1 MGPPGLVTIK
11 RSGLDGA
18 RFPLSLRSC
27 SFGRDIECDIRI
39 QLPVVSKLHCRIEV
53 SGQEATLYNFSSTNP
68 TQLNGS
74 AIDKPVHL
82 KHGDVITIIDRS
94 FRYEKESPQ
103 NESKPDE
110 FPGKRQ
116 EQARARR
123 SSRSSLST
131 PPDGKAQG
139 SRTHSK
145 VTASRSQEPG
155 KELMGDSATPD
166 GSEHRAA
173 PQLLHACSPEQV
185 GNDGG
190 KAGRPTPRGPK
201 ENSRV
206 TARDLKS
213 LPLAQSL
220 DNSKDTESPFEKL
233 YQSMK
238 EELSLSL
245 RKQSLAQTRRKSGLQ
260 LDSATEK
267 ERREN
272 LPWGSHKARPR
283 SADTLCIKAASSF
296 TPETN
301 QTQEKG
307 ISADPAHTSDEA
319 LNSSISV
326 AETTT
331 KSPGRY
337 SQPRKDTGLY
347 ITGGE
352 AVNLGPGEGIGSAD
366 RPVTPRRRLTGN
378 RPSAIAGDTA
388 SPAGQPDSLSS
399 KSRSVPAE
407 AERRPPEVRKEP
419 FVTQCFPRTESKI
432 SKDFLDEPNKLAVKS
447 GQIGS
452 GLPGL
457 SSVDISN
464 FGDSI
469 NKSEGASLKRRRV
482 SFGGR
487 LRPELF
493 DENLPPNTPL
503 KRGETPSKRKL
514 PVTHT
519 PAVLKKI
526 IKPPSGEEES
536 SEICVEVTAQDVC
549 TGAVASSLGVTQPGV
564 NGQRR
569 RSGKASTASGVSG
582 SPGQTDAPKRAG
594 RKSVGSASKRTS
606 ISRGQH
612 DILQRICSKR
622 RSGASEA
629 NLIVAKSWA
638 DVVKL
643 GAKQTQVRV
652 PKHGPPKPV
661 GRRQRKPSTPK
672 KPTASV
678 RHQFSTG
685 HANSPCTIVIGKAQ
699 TEKVSIPARPSRM
712 LNSFVF
718 NRKMDYSEDLSGITE
733 LFKTPVKEKPQTT
746 GPGSFTLS
754 SPENLTGKQFQGVN
768 SGENP
773 LCTTSETWVFS
784 SQNSAEEPSD
794 KCSESHTIKQQSRED
809 RSTAKTPQNM
819 PKTTHPERKTPDAVK
834 EPLNTVPSASRL
846 RQSRELRSSQTPPV
860 RSKNGGSDGPPAEGV
875 TDTPLRKTPLRARK
889 VEGEDSAGS
898 AETGRKRDKS
908 TESAAKETAVRR
920 SRSEGQKLGPKEL
933 PGPPAHAKEPG
944 NEAEQTTGTD
954 SSPQGAD
961 LTNTR
966 KRPPKTEDSK
976 EDAPHVS
983 HQPTHTNLT
992 PGTPRPHGDPA
1003 ACAARVKKGP
1013 RTPKKQTQP
1022 LEDLV
1027 GFAELFQT
1035 PGQPMAHEKAKVP
1048 RKSPQPMP
1056 ISTKAPPVTPSRKMD
1071 ASELSALRKFAH
1083 ISVGDTH
1090 APKVTQP
1097 DVISIRALKEPA
1109 KQIVHP
1115 VGNVTGSKR
1124 QQETPKEK
1132 TQLEDLAGFQE
1143 LLQTPG
1149 LSKDLVITDRTT
1161 KRTREA
1167 PQATTARTPGSTQ
1180 RQPRTRVGNVDVKA
1194 VSSLRKLQQS
1204 PGKALQTPTAPEE
1217 EGLSTA
1223 FVQTPEQTPDMTG
1236 DLTGSKRRPRTSK
1249 GRSLLLG
1256 DLSGFQ
1262 ELFQTPEHSSHQM
1275 IVIKPTAM
1283 PRKAPQSEPVKV
1295 PTGVKRQPRT
1305 SVGNMAERELS
1316 SLRKLQQSPGKALQ
1330 TPTAPEEEGLS
1341 TAFVQTP
1348 EQTPD
1353 MTGDLTGSKRRPRTS
1368 KGRSL
1373 LLGDLSGFQEL
1384 FQTPEHSKDPRTP
1397 GEATEMSPE
1406 PVKTPRSTRRRSK
1419 MSLGKA
1425 HTEGRLP
1432 GLGELSQVL
1441 QEPKDGVSGT
1451 RAGKLSTKRK
1461 LSSEASVTVSK
1472 RLRRTPREKAQ
1483 PLEDLSFLQQLFQTP
1498 GHAQDTTAADGTTE
1512 TASTSAKPGAVRTPR
1527 STQRQ
1532 PRASLGHLAVK
1543 EELSPLRKQR
1553 QSAVRTHTL
1562 PQPGGASSAIVLT
1575 PEQKPHLQ
1583 ATSTGSRRRTPERRG
1598 QSPGDLPGLQELFQT
1613 PDHSKGSKTVNRS
1626 TEVSGRSPQP
1636 EPVRTPAGVRR
1647 QPRPSLENVNVKVV
1661 SSLKKLQLS
1670 PGKALQIPTA
1680 PEEEELSTAFMQ
1692 TPEQTPD
1699 MTGDL
1704 TGSKRRPRTSKGRS
1718 LLLGD
1723 LSGFQELFQTPERS
1737 SHQMIV
1743 IKPTATP
1750 SNAPQSEPVKVP
1762 TGVKRQP
1769 RTSVGN
1775 VDVKAVSSLRKLQQ
1789 SPGKALQTPTAP
1801 EEEGLSTAFVQTP
1814 EQTPDMTG
1822 DLTGSK
1828 RRPRTSKGRSLL
1840 LGDLSG
1846 FQELFQTPEHSS
1858 HQMIVIKPTAMPRKA
1873 PQSEPVKVPTGVKRQ
1888 PRTSMGNIAERE
1900 LSSLRK
1906 LQQSPGKALQTPTA
1920 PEEEGLSTTFV
1931 QTPEQT
1937 PDMTGDLTG
1946 SKRRPRT
1953 SKGRSLLLGD
1963 LSGFQ
1968 ELFQTPEHSKDP
1980 RTPGEAT
1987 EMSPE
1992 PVKTPRSTRR
2002 RSKMS
2007 LGKAHTEGRLPGLG
2021 ELSQVLHE
2029 PKDGVSGTRAG
2040 KLSTKRKLSSEA
2052 SVTVSKR
2059 LRRTPREKAQ
2069 PLEDLSFLQ
2078 QLFQTPGHAQD
2089 TTAADGTTETAST
2102 SAKPGAVRTPRST
2115 QRQPR
2120 ASLGHL
2126 AVKEELSP
2134 LRKQRQSAVCTHTLP
2149 QPGGASSALV
2159 LTPEQKPHLQ
2169 AISTG
2174 SRRRTPERRGQS
2186 PGDLPGLQELFQT
2199 PDHSKGSKTVNRSTE
2214 VSGRSPQPEPVRTP
2228 AGVRRQPRPSRG
2240 NDVEEE
2246 TKQRSRSL
2254 SGAAKSSPE
2263 VTQRKA
2269 ALGESTMQTPRT
2281 VANRQGHRKQPR
2293 APKERSQPLEDL
2305 SGLQELFRTPGLPK
2319 DSIAMEITGLPGT
2332 SPQSE
2337 PGRPS
2342 RPSLGTLRVKEELP
2356 APPEMTA
2363 ALEETTQTHRVPDGE
2378 VTVPKAGEVSAR
2390 PARDPARRAGS
2401 RLRRMTP
2408 KEKAQPL
2415 EDLSGLQELFQTP
2428 GRREDPVPRAAPQPP
2443 PTNSP
2448 ATAKRRAR
2456 ASLGKAPTDGEP
2468 TRTPQVPGGEDGAR
2482 VVKPRAKRKL
2492 DPADSVTG
2500 SKGKR
2505 LRGGPGKAPSPDAQA
2520 GLQELLGT
2528 KDTNTPRQ
2536 PLQPE
2541 PQDTSVPLKRVTRT
2555 RRGTV
2560 DTKEELPA
2568 AKTLTRASRQ
2578 ATRTRKALE
2587 GKVTDIQV
2595 SKESAKQVP
2604 DPAKSITGTR
2614 KLRGA
2619 RKESTRPLD
2628 SLAASNET
2636 IQPPAHTEDSGS
2648 DASAGR
2654 IPHQSPQP
2662 EPDTD
2667 TASRRPLRTRRGN
2680 AVVSKE
2686 TSGPARET
2694 RKTAGKPMHS
2704 GEGVTLLEEPLQPEL
2719 APAARVA
2726 RPKRLRGA
2734 AAEKAPPLNPASL
2747 PEALQTPAHT
2757 EDPADDEKS
2766 TNTPR
2771 QPAQPEPQDTS
2782 VPWKRATR
2790 SRRGT
2795 VDTKEELPVARTLT
2809 RASKQTTRTRKVLE
2823 GDVTDSQAS
2832 KESAKQAFDPA
2843 NNVTGTRRLR
2853 GARKESTQPLGGP
2866 AAPKETVQPPVHT
2879 EELTNSAVT
2888 PKPLKASRRVLRAP
2902 KEKPVTS
2909 LIPKQ
2914 EPGEDGPGV
2923 QSSVTA
2929 TPASSEEKPA
2939 VRPRP
2944 RPPRPLKMLKCLR
2957 VLAPKIHLREEQS
2970 CNSTEA
2976 EDGEPR
2982 EAPAAANQRMSLR
2995 TRHPQNPRAGQQSP
3009 EGLGSAEKVT
3019 EKRNAKKPEKT
3030 SQDTE
3035 PQNQENG
3042 GQQPATRGQVRG
3054 GRGGLRSGGQS
3065 KASTPLPAEDKVKES
3080 QESSSRG
3087 QNESG
3092 ARPDV
3097 RGLRAKRTAIQPAGS
3112 TLDSEPKPRVTRG
3125 AKRGAENPKKADN
3138 TVSSKRVRTRRPLD
3152 GEDV

>member
-1 MGPPGLVTIK
+1 MTASTEADPFAKNTGPCELGHKDTIAAEGQSLVETGLNKDMAAGILIQSCLPGRQQRGMSSADAPIPGLSGVQRSPTKVPNPPGSTPTLALGMLDNCREHGPSFRIYVGTKEDKGGSLLNPPQREGTPRGWSGNHALRRKNLRKKRRKRRTPGMQAPPPGASPPPPRSLPGSVHDHTHCARPLPPGSSYWAFDRNPGLRGRRLGACTPAARGRARVRVRSRERRAGIGLGQASTAATQESGDIVSPSLEEVGPPTASPAEPGTARLGGASGHRRSARLRGLT
-11 RSGLDGA
+11 
-18 RFPLSLRSC
+18 
-27 SFGRDIECDIRI
+27 DIECDIRI

-206 TARDLKS
+206 TASPCGDLKS
-213 LPLAQSL
+213 LPSAQSF
-220 DNSKDTESPFEKL
+220 DSSKDTESPFEKL

-245 RKQSLAQTRRKSGLQ
+245 QKQSLAQTRRKSGLQ

-283 SADTLCIKAASSF
+283 SADTLCIKAASPF

-307 ISADPAHTSDEA
+307 ISADPAHTSDQA

-331 KSPGRY
+331 KSPGRF
-337 SQPRKDTGLY
+337 SQPRKDTGPY

-378 RPSAIAGDTA
+378 RPSAIAGATA

-399 KSRSVPAE
+399 RSRSVPAE
-407 AERRPPEVRKEP
+407 AERPSPEVRKEP

-432 SKDFLDEPNKLAVKS
+432 PKDFLDEPNKLAVKS

-526 IKPPSGEEES
+526 IKEQPPSGEEES

-549 TGAVASSLGVTQPGV
+549 TGAVASSPGVTQPGV

-569 RSGKASTASGVSG
+569 RSGKASTASGVGG
-582 SPGQTDAPKRAG
+582 SPGQTDTPKRAG
-594 RKSVGSASKRTS
+594 RKSAGSSSKRTS

-678 RHQFSTG
+678 CRQFSTG

-712 LNSFVF
+712 LSSFVF

-754 SPENLTGKQFQGVN
+754 SPENLTGKQFQAVN

-784 SQNSAEEPSD
+784 SQNSAREPSD

-860 RSKNGGSDGPPAEGV
+860 RSKNGGTEGPPAEGV
-875 TDTPLRKTPLRARK
+875 TDTSLRKTPLRVRK

-898 AETGRKRDKS
+898 AETGRERDKS
-908 TESAAKETAVRR
+908 TESSAKVTTVRR

-933 PGPPAHAKEPG
+933 LGTPAHAKEPE
-944 NEAEQTTGTD
+944 NEADQTTGTD
-954 SSPQGAD
+954 SSSQGAD

-966 KRPPKTEDSK
+966 KRPPKTEDSN
-976 EDAPHVS
+976 EDAPHMS

-992 PGTPRPHGDPA
+992 PSTPRPHGDPA
-1003 ACAARVKKGP
+1003 ACAARVKKGS

-1056 ISTKAPPVTPSRKMD
+1056 TSTKAQPVTPSRKMD

-1083 ISVGDTH
+1083 MSVGDTH
-1090 APKVTQP
+1090 TLKVTQP
-1097 DVISIRALKEPA
+1097 DVTSIRALKEPA

-1180 RQPRTRVGNVDVKA
+1180 RQPRTRVGNMDVKA

-1217 EGLSTA
+1217 EELSTA

-1236 DLTGSKRRPRTSK
+1236 DLTGSKRRSRTSK
-1249 GRSLLLG
+1249 GRN
-1256 DLSGFQ
+1256 
-1262 ELFQTPEHSSHQM
+1262 
-1275 IVIKPTAM
+1275 
-1283 PRKAPQSEPVKV
+1283 R
-1295 PTGVKRQPRT
+1295 
-1305 SVGNMAERELS
+1305 
-1316 SLRKLQQSPGKALQ
+1316 
-1330 TPTAPEEEGLS
+1330 
-1341 TAFVQTP
+1341 
-1348 EQTPD
+1348 
-1353 MTGDLTGSKRRPRTS
+1353 
-1368 KGRSL
+1368 
-1373 LLGDLSGFQEL
+1373 
-1384 FQTPEHSKDPRTP
+1384 SKD
-1397 GEATEMSPE
+1397 
-1406 PVKTPRSTRRRSK
+1406 
-1419 MSLGKA
+1419 
-1425 HTEGRLP
+1425 
-1432 GLGELSQVL
+1432 
-1441 QEPKDGVSGT
+1441 
-1451 RAGKLSTKRK
+1451 
-1461 LSSEASVTVSK
+1461 
-1472 RLRRTPREKAQ
+1472 
-1483 PLEDLSFLQQLFQTP
+1483 
-1498 GHAQDTTAADGTTE
+1498 
-1512 TASTSAKPGAVRTPR
+1512 
-1527 STQRQ
+1527 
-1532 PRASLGHLAVK
+1532 
-1543 EELSPLRKQR
+1543 
-1553 QSAVRTHTL
+1553 
-1562 PQPGGASSAIVLT
+1562 
-1575 PEQKPHLQ
+1575 
-1583 ATSTGSRRRTPERRG
+1583 
-1598 QSPGDLPGLQELFQT
+1598 
-1613 PDHSKGSKTVNRS
+1613 SKTVNRT
-1626 TEVSGRSPQP
+1626 TEVSGR
-1636 EPVRTPAGVRR
+1636 A
-1647 QPRPSLENVNVKVV
+1647 
-1661 SSLKKLQLS
+1661 
-1670 PGKALQIPTA
+1670 
-1680 PEEEELSTAFMQ
+1680 
-1692 TPEQTPD
+1692 
-1699 MTGDL
+1699 
-1704 TGSKRRPRTSKGRS
+1704 
-1718 LLLGD
+1718 
-1723 LSGFQELFQTPERS
+1723 
-1737 SHQMIV
+1737 
-1743 IKPTATP
+1743 
-1750 SNAPQSEPVKVP
+1750 
-1762 TGVKRQP
+1762 
-1769 RTSVGN
+1769 
-1775 VDVKAVSSLRKLQQ
+1775 
-1789 SPGKALQTPTAP
+1789 
-1801 EEEGLSTAFVQTP
+1801 
-1814 EQTPDMTG
+1814 
-1822 DLTGSK
+1822 
-1828 RRPRTSKGRSLL
+1828 
-1840 LGDLSG
+1840 
-1846 FQELFQTPEHSS
+1846 
-1858 HQMIVIKPTAMPRKA
+1858 
-1873 PQSEPVKVPTGVKRQ
+1873 
-1888 PRTSMGNIAERE
+1888 
-1900 LSSLRK
+1900 
-1906 LQQSPGKALQTPTA
+1906 
-1920 PEEEGLSTTFV
+1920 
-1931 QTPEQT
+1931 
-1937 PDMTGDLTG
+1937 
-1946 SKRRPRT
+1946 
-1953 SKGRSLLLGD
+1953 
-1963 LSGFQ
+1963 
-1968 ELFQTPEHSKDP
+1968 
-1980 RTPGEAT
+1980 
-1987 EMSPE
+1987 
-1992 PVKTPRSTRR
+1992 
-2002 RSKMS
+2002 
-2007 LGKAHTEGRLPGLG
+2007 
-2021 ELSQVLHE
+2021 
-2029 PKDGVSGTRAG
+2029 
-2040 KLSTKRKLSSEA
+2040 
-2052 SVTVSKR
+2052 
-2059 LRRTPREKAQ
+2059 
-2069 PLEDLSFLQ
+2069 
-2078 QLFQTPGHAQD
+2078 
-2089 TTAADGTTETAST
+2089 
-2102 SAKPGAVRTPRST
+2102 
-2115 QRQPR
+2115 
-2120 ASLGHL
+2120 
-2126 AVKEELSP
+2126 
-2134 LRKQRQSAVCTHTLP
+2134 
-2149 QPGGASSALV
+2149 
-2159 LTPEQKPHLQ
+2159 
-2169 AISTG
+2169 
-2174 SRRRTPERRGQS
+2174 
-2186 PGDLPGLQELFQT
+2186 
-2199 PDHSKGSKTVNRSTE
+2199 
-2214 VSGRSPQPEPVRTP
+2214 PEPVRTP

-2246 TKQRSRSL
+2246 PRKQRPRSP
-2254 SGAAKSSPE
+2254 SEAAKSSPE
-2263 VTQRKA
+2263 VTQSKA
-2269 ALGESTMQTPRT
+2269 ALGESTVQTPHT
-2281 VANRQGHRKQPR
+2281 VANRRDRRKQPR

-2305 SGLQELFRTPGLPK
+2305 SGLQELFRTPGHPK
-2319 DSIAMEITGLPGT
+2319 DSIPMEITGLPGT

-2356 APPEMTA
+2356 APQEMTEV
-2363 ALEETTQTHRVPDGE
+2363 LEETTHTHRVPDGE

-2390 PARDPARRAGS
+2390 PARDPVRRAGS

-2428 GRREDPVPRAAPQPP
+2428 GHPEDPVPRAAPQPP
-2443 PTNSP
+2443 PTNTP

-2456 ASLGKAPTDGEP
+2456 ASLGKAPMDGESLGFSKLPHKSGEP

-2500 SKGKR
+2500 SKSKR
-2505 LRGGPGKAPSPDAQA
+2505 LRGVPEKAPSPDDQA
-2520 GLQELLGT
+2520 GLQELLET

-2536 PLQPE
+2536 PPQPE
-2541 PQDTSVPLKRVTRT
+2541 PQDTSVPLKRATRT

-2560 DTKEELPA
+2560 DMQEELPA
-2568 AKTLTRASRQ
+2568 AKTLTHASRQ
-2578 ATRTRKALE
+2578 ATRTRKVLE

-2595 SKESAKQVP
+2595 SKESTKQVP

-2619 RKESTRPLD
+2619 RKESTQPLD

-2636 IQPPAHTEDSGS
+2636 IQPPAHTENSGS

-2654 IPHQSPQP
+2654 IPPQSPQP
-2662 EPDTD
+2662 EPDTN

-2694 RKTAGKPMHS
+2694 RKTAGKPMLS
-2704 GEGVTLLEEPLQPEL
+2704 GEGVTMLEEPLQPEL

-2734 AAEKAPPLNPASL
+2734 AAEKAPPLDPASL
-2747 PEALQTPAHT
+2747 PEALQAPAHT

-2766 TNTPR
+2766 TNTPH
-2771 QPAQPEPQDTS
+2771 QPPQPEPQDTS
-2782 VPWKRATR
+2782 VPSKRATR
-2790 SRRGT
+2790 SQRGT
-2795 VDTKEELPVARTLT
+2795 VDTKEELPAAKTLT
-2809 RASKQTTRTRKVLE
+2809 RASRQTTRTRKVLE

-2832 KESAKQAFDPA
+2832 KESAKQALDPA

-2866 AAPKETVQPPVHT
+2866 ASPKETVQPPAHT

-2888 PKPLKASRRVLRAP
+2888 PKPLKTSRRVLRAP

-2923 QSSVTA
+2923 QSSVTT

-2939 VRPRP
+2939 IRQRP

-2957 VLAPKIHLREEQS
+2957 VLAPKIHLGEEQS
-2970 CNSTEA
+2970 CNSTET

-2995 TRHPQNPRAGQQSP
+2995 TRHPQNPRAGQQSS

-3035 PQNQENG
+3035 PQSQENG
-3042 GQQPATRGQVRG
+3042 GQQPATRGRVRG

-3065 KASTPLPAEDKVKES
+3065 KASAPLPAEDKVKES

-3125 AKRGAENPKKADN
+3125 AKRGAENPKKADD
-3138 TVSSKRVRTRRPLD
+3138 TVSSKRVRSRRPRD